1 MKEAASNLK
10 GYPLDTNNIRT
21 ISLEHCKLY
30 VPKRYYEAIIENDIH
45 EDIYPAILEYEDE
58 NGEKRLLKTTV
69 GLYRGYDSRTGTMV
83 TVEHQAIGVDPI
95 M

>member
-30 VPKRYYEAIIENDIH
+30 VPKRYYEAIIEM
-45 EDIYPAILEYEDE
+45 E
-58 NGEKRLLKTTV
+58 RLKELKHLKWTFLRKT
-69 GLYRGYDSRTGTMV
+69 R
-83 TVEHQAIGVDPI
+83 
-95 M
+95 